1 MTSRRAA
8 PLFWISLGA
17 ALLLSRLAHRNILW
31 ADEDYHLA
39 GAIQILWGKFPYRD
53 FWYDKPPLNLAW
65 FLLFGA
71 RTGVTLRVVGALFD
85 VSCCAL
91 VYHFARQVW
100 TRVEGFVAAGLLAF
114 FLIFYLAPGVIP
126 QEPDSLMLAPHVGA
140 VYLAWRRMPFAAGF
154 VAGLAFLLSSKGA
167 LVLAA
172 CLVFDLGGALW
183 VITGFLAPNLV
194 GLGILTMGGATGAYW
209 DQVWRWGFLY
219 ASADTSA
226 QRGVSSLANWLGFQS
241 ALVIG
246 IAAWWNTETQRRWLW
261 AGWIGVSLIGVAI
274 GWRFAP
280 RYFLQLLPAMVIPAS
295 RGIVLL
301 WKKAPLIAYVLVG
314 VALAVPLVR
323 FGPRYVEL
331 AREDFAGVDDG
342 WQDVALDRESR
353 DAARL
358 LSGMAKPGDT
368 LFVWGYRP
376 NLIAYTRLPVGS
388 RMWDSQP
395 LTGVPADRH
404 LSNSQPVAPEWAR
417 ENRREL
423 IRSRPTWIA
432 DGLSAYNPSLDIR
445 NFQDLAFWFAQYCQA
460 GKTGGITLYR
470 LCIEK

>member
-1 MTSRRAA
+1 
-8 PLFWISLGA
+8 
-17 ALLLSRLAHRNILW
+17 
-31 ADEDYHLA
+31 
-39 GAIQILWGKFPYRD
+39 
-53 FWYDKPPLNLAW
+53 
-65 FLLFGA
+65 
-71 RTGVTLRVVGALFD
+71 
-85 VSCCAL
+85 
-91 VYHFARQVW
+91 
-100 TRVEGFVAAGLLAF
+100 
-114 FLIFYLAPGVIP
+114 
-126 QEPDSLMLAPHVGA
+126 
-140 VYLAWRRMPFAAGF
+140 
-154 VAGLAFLLSSKGA
+154 
-167 LVLAA
+167 
-172 CLVFDLGGALW
+172 
-183 VITGFLAPNLV
+183 
-194 GLGILTMGGATGAYW
+194 
-209 DQVWRWGFLY
+209 
-219 ASADTSA
+219 
-226 QRGVSSLANWLGFQS
+226 VSSLANWLGFQS

-331 AREDFAGVDDG
+331 AREDFAGVDHG

-445 NFQDLAFWFAQYCQA
+445 NYQDLAFWFAQYCQA